1 MSSGIVDILS
11 LITFVF
17 LGLGGILIG
26 CSIIFAFFK
35 RALDFE
41 WKYLLLSLVS
51 LVIGVFFLGGLVGV
65 FPGWH
70 WNSISCEQEYPGW
83 TEDKGQQAR
92 YEECVYGD

>member
-41 WKYLLLSLVS
+41 WKY
-51 LVIGVFFLGGLVGV
+51 F
-65 FPGWH
+65 
-70 WNSISCEQEYPGW
+70 
-83 TEDKGQQAR
+83 
-92 YEECVYGD
+92 